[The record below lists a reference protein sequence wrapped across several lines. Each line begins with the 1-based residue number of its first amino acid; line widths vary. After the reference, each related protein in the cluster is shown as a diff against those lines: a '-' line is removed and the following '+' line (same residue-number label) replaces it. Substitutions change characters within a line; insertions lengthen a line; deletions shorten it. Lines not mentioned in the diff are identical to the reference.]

1 METSLAGH
9 NTPHNAPPGPTGRGI
24 FGTARQFQKAPLD
37 YLTRIHQEFGDSL
50 RYRFFLNWYGY
61 SFVHPDANKHILQDN
76 NANYTKQ
83 PHPSMQIL
91 KPLAGDGLLTSDG
104 DFWRKQRRLAQP
116 AFHRSQIAGFAQTFV
131 DSTVA
136 RFDRWGSRA
145 SSGKGFAFDEEL
157 MALTLEIAGK
167 TLFSIDLTGK
177 AEQVGHA
184 FDRANRIIT
193 DLSSQPFALFT
204 LRIPFWPSTRKL
216 FANTR
221 QMEEVVYGIIDER
234 RRSGEQKADLLGMLM
249 EARDEETGE
258 GMSVRQLRD
267 EVLTLMVAGHETTS
281 VLLSWLFYFLDRH
294 PEVRERLEAEVD
306 SVLSGRTPIFEDLP
320 HLRYTRQVI
329 DETLRIRPAAYIMTR
344 WAQQADT
351 VCGYNIPA
359 QSGLVLCPYIT
370 HHLPEFW
377 PEPQRFNPERFAAG
391 KEAERPRYAYLPFGG
406 GPRQCIGNS
415 FALTEATLITAA
427 IVQRFRVRVDPSHP
441 AAMDPQITLRMKGGL
456 PARLEERR

>member
-1 METSLAGH
+1 MKTTLAGDISSK
-9 NTPHNAPPGPTGRGI
+9 NYLPGPAGRGL
-24 FGTARQFQKAPLD
+24 FGTAREFQKAPLD
-37 YLTRIHQEFGDSL
+37 YLTHIHQEYGDSL

-83 PHPSMQIL
+83 PHPSIEIL
-91 KPLAGDGLLTSDG
+91 KPLAGEGLLTSDG

-116 AFHRSQIAGFAQTFV
+116 AFHRTQIASFARTFV

-136 RFDRWGSRA
+136 RFERWAVKSRTDEW
-145 SSGKGFAFDEEL
+145 FAFDEEL

-177 AEQVGHA
+177 ADQVGHA
-184 FDRANRIIT
+184 FDRANRLIT
-193 DLSSQPFALFT
+193 DLSSKPFALFT
-204 LRIPFWPSTRKL
+204 LRIPFWPSTQKL
-216 FANTR
+216 FADT
-221 QMEEVVYGIIDER
+221 QQLEDVVYGVINER

-249 EARDEETGE
+249 EARDEETGD
-258 GMSVRQLRD
+258 GMSDRQLRD

-281 VLLSWLFYFLDRH
+281 VLLSWLFYFLDRN
-294 PEVRERLEAEVD
+294 PEVQERLEAEVD
-306 SVLSGRTPIFEDLP
+306 RVLSGRTPTFEDLP

-329 DETLRIRPAAYIMTR
+329 DETLRVRPAAYILTR

-351 VCGYNIPA
+351 VCGYHIPA
-359 QSGLVLCPYIT
+359 QSALVLSPYIT
-370 HHLPEFW
+370 HHLAEFW
-377 PEPQRFNPERFAAG
+377 PEPERFDPERFAPG

-427 IVQRFRVRVDPSHP
+427 IVQRFRVRVEPNHP
-441 AAMDPQITLRMKGGL
+441 AQMEPQITLRMKGGL